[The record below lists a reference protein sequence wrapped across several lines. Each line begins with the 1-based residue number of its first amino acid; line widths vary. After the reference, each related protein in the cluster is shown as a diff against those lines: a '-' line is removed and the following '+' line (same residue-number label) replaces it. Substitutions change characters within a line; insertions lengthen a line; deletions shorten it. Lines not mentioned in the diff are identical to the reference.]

1 MARSRARM
9 LAVVAAAALAFTAA
23 GTQTGAQAGDGGRHG
38 PGQVDRPT
46 KVVIIVVDALSKE
59 IVEKYDMRNVEALA
73 KDGVDTPNGYLGHTG
88 SVTVVTH
95 NVVTTGASPKNMGWT
110 TEGYRD
116 VDGLLGAPGRFFITS
131 NFGRTEMAPLQ
142 QAAGYPHLSDY
153 LDDTG
158 KVFTVSPKGYAA
170 WGLSG
175 PGSTNTSTI
184 TFGSKTCPVAGSN
197 PPATTRH
204 RAPTGWNVPAYFSA
218 DCGSRWVVARDT
230 TYDTIQ
236 FPAQLYPATDN
247 RYVVGHDPAHLG
259 GDVWATDAVLEIM
272 EREGDGWSGI
282 FVSLPGVDK
291 AAHMWGGVN
300 DPEGATPGY
309 DAMTHMKYAA
319 ETADAQVG
327 RIMDALEDSGE
338 LDDTLVVLTADHG
351 SVAAADGH
359 FHGDFEPENDYGY
372 YNWYYGS
379 PVNDT
384 VAYLRPQEALLPLID
399 GTNDGSGTGATNVGL
414 SYSDSSLNVWLKNQ
428 SSAKV
433 DEAAAIMEDL
443 PDVTAVWRRDGD
455 HYVLASPV
463 RWDRMHGAEKLWFS
477 RKAQEL
483 VDTQAADYGPDLI
496 ATLPDDTTYSVL
508 GDHGGIQRATQQIPI
523 VFAGA
528 NVSHKD
534 LREEVRSVDIM
545 PTILRAMGITPTR
558 AMDGTAYELPTLR
571 NRGH

>member
-9 LAVVAAAALAFTAA
+9 LAVVAAAALAVTAA
-23 GTQTGAQAGDGGRHG
+23 GTQAGAQAGGRGGHG
-38 PGQVDRPT
+38 PGQVDPPT

-59 IVEKYDMRNVEALA
+59 IVEKYDMRNVEALM

-95 NVVTTGASPKNMGWT
+95 NVVTTGAAPKHMGWT

-116 VDGLLGAPGRFFITS
+116 VDGLLGAPGGLYITS
-131 NFGRTEMAPLQ
+131 NFGRAQMAPLQ

-158 KVFTVSPKGYAA
+158 KVFTVSPKSYAA
-170 WGLSG
+170 YGLSG
-175 PGSTNTSTI
+175 PGSANTSTI
-184 TFGSKTCPVAGSN
+184 TFGSKTCPVPGSN
-197 PPATTRH
+197 PPVSTRH

-236 FPAQLYPATDN
+236 YPAQLYPATDD
-247 RYVVGHDPAHLG
+247 RYVVGHDPAHQG

-272 EREGDGWSGI
+272 EQEGHGWSGI

-309 DAMTHMKYAA
+309 DAMTHMQYAT

-327 RIMDALEDSGE
+327 RIMDALKASGE
-338 LDDTLVVLTADHG
+338 LDNSLVVLTADHG

-379 PVNDT
+379 PLND
-384 VAYLRPQEALLPLID
+384 VPYLRPQGALLPLIN
-399 GTNDGSGTGATNVGL
+399 GTDDGTGATNIGF
-414 SYSDSSLNVWLKNQ
+414 SYSDSSLNVWLKN
-428 SSAKV
+428 
-433 DEAAAIMEDL
+433 
-443 PDVTAVWRRDGD
+443 
-455 HYVLASPV
+455 
-463 RWDRMHGAEKLWFS
+463 
-477 RKAQEL
+477 
-483 VDTQAADYGPDLI
+483 
-496 ATLPDDTTYSVL
+496 
-508 GDHGGIQRATQQIPI
+508 
-523 VFAGA
+523 
-528 NVSHKD
+528 
-534 LREEVRSVDIM
+534 
-545 PTILRAMGITPTR
+545 
-558 AMDGTAYELPTLR
+558 
-571 NRGH
+571 